1 MGVLLMKNKTWI
13 ALVLSAT
20 LGISTTAPQVF
31 AAVPVFDA
39 TNTAENHAT
48 FLQAAQQVINSAT
61 QIANQVLEL
70 KSMPSSNLN
79 SHSTAVNTELSQ
91 VSIIMNLAQGMMQ
104 PNQSADQM
112 WNQVFKPIN
121 SYFSNSGNISPL
133 VLMTNSQNMSNSLD
147 QTLQDSLRTAK
158 SNTDVSNDTQL
169 LQELMNQ
176 NANAVGNKHAIQVQ
190 NDLLAQQNALYI
202 KQNQIMA
209 AMASAI
215 IASNSKQNQID
226 AQSTAIAQKYTD
238 EATTVMAEDPFQNA
252 RKGKW

>member
-1 MGVLLMKNKTWI
+1 MKKKTWI

-20 LGISTTAPQVF
+20 IGISSTAPQVL
-31 AAVPVFDA
+31 AAVPVYDA

-70 KSMPSSNLN
+70 KSMPSSDLN
-79 SHSTAVNTELSQ
+79 AHSTTVNGEITRISD
-91 VSIIMNLAQGMMQ
+91 IMNQAQGIMKL
-104 PNQSADQM
+104 NQSAEQM
-112 WNQVFKPIN
+112 WSQVFKPID
-121 SYFSNSGNISPL
+121 SFFSNSGNISPF
-133 VLMTNSQNMSNSLD
+133 VLMTNSQNMSSSLD
-147 QTLQDSLRTAK
+147 QTLQDALRTAK
-158 SNTDVSNDTQL
+158 SNTDVSQDTQL

-190 NDLLAQQNALYI
+190 NDLIAQQNTLYM
-202 KQNQIMA
+202 KQNQIMG
-209 AMASAI
+209 AMAASV

-226 AQSTAIAQKYTD
+226 AQATAIAKKYTD
-238 EATTVMAEDPFQNA
+238 EATAVIAEDPFKNP